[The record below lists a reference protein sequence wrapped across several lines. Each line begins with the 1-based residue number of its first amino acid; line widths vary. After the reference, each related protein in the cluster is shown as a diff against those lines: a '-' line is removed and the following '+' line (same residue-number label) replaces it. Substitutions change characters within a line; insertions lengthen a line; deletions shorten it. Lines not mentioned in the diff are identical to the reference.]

1 MIATKQNPFVPTSE
15 SPMSIRAHAGL
26 LALTLAAIT
35 PAVAQRAQPAPI
47 TSFDPQTAS
56 QLQWRY
62 IGPIGNRVAS
72 VVGVPG
78 DPNVYYAGA
87 ASGGIWKTVDA
98 GIHWSPIFDDQ
109 DVSSV
114 GALAVAPSNH
124 SIVWAGT
131 GEPWIRSHISIGDG
145 IYKSTDAGRTWTK
158 MGLDSTG
165 RVGRIAIDPNNPD
178 IVFVAA
184 QGHSYG
190 PQEERGIYRT
200 TDGGAHWQRVLFVD
214 RNTGGIDVVMHP
226 TNPQILFAAMWQLEL
241 HTWGRE
247 SGGPG
252 SGIYQSTDG
261 GTTWT
266 RLTGHG
272 LPTHEIGKIGLAIA
286 RSNPNRVYALIETGD
301 GNPLHGRPTD
311 NGELWRS
318 DDSGANWRV
327 VSYDRDLACRQPYYT
342 RTVVSTDNPDEM
354 YFLCANFSRSLDGG
368 VTAHTGGRGAGR
380 GGRGALAPGG
390 APGVPGGAVTTAGRG
405 GDSSAV
411 VPLTAA
417 GGDNHDMW
425 IDPTNASRMAVAN
438 DAGVSI
444 STTRGRSWLRVQLP
458 IAQIYHVTA
467 DNRIPYYVYGNK
479 QDGPSYRGPSNSR
492 TGTQIARSE
501 WHGVEGGESGFA
513 TPDPVDS
520 NIVWSTGSGSGARGG
535 IVIRFDE
542 RRRQGQNVEVWPLST
557 GGYAAADVKYRFVW
571 DPPFTISPHDHN
583 KIYTGSQFVH
593 MTQDG
598 GRTWRVISPDLTRN
612 DKSKQGISGGLT
624 PDDIGVEYGDVVY
637 AIAESRVTPGL
648 IWVGTNDGLVQLTRN
663 GGATWTNVTANIP
676 GILTWG
682 SVRHIEPSR
691 YDAGAAY
698 IIVDGHQENNRD
710 PWVYKTNDYG
720 KTWKLIVN
728 GIPRSPLSY
737 AHIIRE
743 DPVRRGLLYLG
754 TENALYVSFD
764 DGEHWAPLQSGLPHA
779 PVYGMTIQEHFD
791 DLVISTYGR
800 GIFVLDDIS
809 PLQQLT
815 PQIQASKAYFFPVRP
830 AYRFTDVNG
839 NYSMNDDQTAGTN
852 PAYGA
857 RFNYWLGAATPARI
871 DILDGS
877 GATIRTINDSSTHV
891 GLNRTSWDLRNTA
904 SRPPR
909 MRTKPLNDAEFEM
922 ARDGTRDAAGFGTIA
937 VRMPPGRYTA
947 KLTANG
953 QTLTQPFEVLKDPN
967 QAETLADIKAAT
979 DALLALQK
987 DHRST
992 AEMLGAIENVRAQLE
1007 ALDGGSPTTTD
1018 IRQAGDTLEHKFMS
1032 VEGQIVDLRLT
1043 GQGQDEVRY
1052 PAMEA
1057 GQLNWLAGGIGA
1069 SDFMPTAQQKEV
1081 QGILNTRVR
1090 DTRSALDRL
1099 LQRDLAAFNGMLKAK
1114 GMKTIDAG
1122 AKVVF

>member
-1 MIATKQNPFVPTSE
+1 MPSRIPLS
-15 SPMSIRAHAGL
+15 
-26 LALTLAAIT
+26 LALLVL
-35 PAVAQRAQPAPI
+35 VAHQARPQRAQPARL
-47 TSFDPQTAS
+47 TSFDPSTAAE
-56 QLQWRY
+56 LRWRY
-62 IGPIGNRVAS
+62 VGPVGNRVAS

-87 ASGGIWKTVDA
+87 ASGGVWKTIDG
-98 GIHWSPIFDDQ
+98 GIHWSPIFDEQ
-109 DVSSV
+109 DVSSI
-114 GALAVAPSNH
+114 GALAVAPSNAN
-124 SIVWAGT
+124 IVWAGT
-131 GEPWIRSHISIGDG
+131 GEPWIRSHISAGNG
-145 IYKSTDAGRTWTK
+145 VYKSTDAGRTWRK
-158 MGLDSTG
+158 MGLDSAG
-165 RVGRIAIDPNNPD
+165 RVGRIAIDPTNPE

-184 QGHSYG
+184 QGFSYG

-226 TNPQILFAAMWQLEL
+226 TNPQVLFAAMWQLEM

-252 SGIYQSTDG
+252 SGIFTSTDG

-266 RLTGHG
+266 RLAGHG

-318 DDSGANWRV
+318 DDGGANWRV

-354 YFLCANFSRSLDGG
+354 YFLCATFSRSLDGG
-368 VTAHTGGRGAGR
+368 LTTRPGGRGAG
-380 GGRGALAPGG
+380 GAGRGAPPAG
-390 APGVPGGAVTTAGRG
+390 APGVPGGAVTAANRT
-405 GDSSAV
+405 GDTTAV
-411 VPLTAA
+411 VPMAA
-417 GGDNHDMW
+417 PGGDNHDMW
-425 IDPTNASRMAVAN
+425 IDPTNANRMAVAN

-458 IAQIYHVTA
+458 IAQIYHVTV

-492 TGTQIARSE
+492 TGNQIARSE
-501 WHGVEGGESGFA
+501 WHGVEGGESGWA

-520 NIVWSTGSGSGARGG
+520 NVIWSTGSGSGARGG
-535 IVIRFDE
+535 IVVRFDE

-557 GGYAAADVKYRFVW
+557 GGYPAADVKYRFVW

-593 MTQDG
+593 MTTDG

-612 DKSKQGISGGLT
+612 DKSKQQISGGLT
-624 PDDIGVEYGDVVY
+624 PDDIGVEYADVVY
-637 AIAESRVTPGL
+637 AIAESRLTPGL

-663 GGATWTNVTANIP
+663 GGASWTNVTANIP
-676 GILTWG
+676 GIPTWG

-691 YDAGAAY
+691 YDAGTAY
-698 IIVDGHQENNRD
+698 IIVDAHQENNRD
-710 PWVYKTNDYG
+710 PWVYKTADYG
-720 KTWKLIVN
+720 KTWQLIVN
-728 GIPRSPLSY
+728 GIPKSPLSY

-754 TENALYVSFD
+754 TENSLYVSFD
-764 DGEHWAPLQSGLPHA
+764 DGAHWAPLQSGLPHA
-779 PVYGMTIQEHFD
+779 PVYGMMVQEHFD

-800 GIFVLDDIS
+800 GIWILDDLS

-815 PQIQASKAYFFPVRP
+815 PQIQASRAHLFPIRP
-830 AYRFTDVNG
+830 AYRFTDVAG
-839 NYSMNDDQTAGTN
+839 NYSMNDDPTAGTN
-852 PAYGA
+852 PEYGA
-857 RFNYWLGAATPARI
+857 RINYWLASPTPVTI
-871 DILDGS
+871 DVMDASGS
-877 GATIRTINDSSTHV
+877 VIRTIRDSTTHA

-904 SRPPR
+904 SRGPR
-909 MRTKPLNDAEFEM
+909 LRTKPVNDPDFAM
-922 ARDGTRDAAGFGTIA
+922 ARDGTRDTPGFGTIA
-937 VRMPPGRYTA
+937 VLMPPGRYTV

-953 QTLTQPFEVLKDPN
+953 QSFTKPVEVLRDPN
-967 QAETLADIKAAT
+967 QAETLADIKASS
-979 DALLALQK
+979 DALLALQR
-987 DHRST
+987 DHKAA
-992 AEMLGAIENVRAQLE
+992 AEMLGTIENVRAQLE
-1007 ALDGGSPTTTD
+1007 SLGSTSGATAD
-1018 IRQAGDTLEHKFMS
+1018 IRQAGDTLEHRFMA
-1032 VEGQIVDLRLT
+1032 VEGQLVDLRLT
-1043 GQGQDEVRY
+1043 GHGQDEVRY
-1052 PAMEA
+1052 PVQAA
-1057 GQLNWLAGGIGA
+1057 GQISWLAGGIGA
-1069 SDFMPTAQQKEV
+1069 SDFTPTSQQREV
-1081 QGILNTRVR
+1081 QGILAGKIR

-1099 LQRDLAAFNGMLKAK
+1099 LQRDLASFNALLKGK
-1114 GMKTIDAG
+1114 GLKPIDAG
-1122 AKVVF
+1122 ARVVF